1 MSAAQICES
10 MPVDLARTAVDADP
24 VPAGPARFVD
34 LIRAAAA
41 RTPDALAVADGTR
54 VLTYGALVQ
63 AVERL
68 ARQLGTR
75 GIGPGDRVMVVGENG
90 VALAAL
96 LLAANRAGARL
107 VLENARRA
115 GPEVTAIVAHCRPRA
130 VIFVTEGS
138 EDAARHA
145 ARFDAEAGTDPAV
158 GSFAFVPCAESD
170 GPGEEGGVMIYTTGT
185 TGTPKGVILKDGS
198 LIFIATMMERLRR
211 IGPADRVYGVLPIT
225 HIMGLASVFLGTL
238 RNGGTLYLRARF
250 AADHCLDEIDA
261 LRITALQGATAMF
274 AKLAERG
281 RARGW
286 RAPASLRFTAA
297 GGCPIDLTVKR
308 KVEELF
314 GTALHNGYGLT
325 EAAAICWTRFEDG
338 TPDESVG
345 PPLPGV
351 AVKLVAVDGGAVEA
365 GGTGELWVRG
375 PNVTTGY
382 FRDPDLTARC
392 LTEDGWFNTQ
402 DLARI
407 GPDGRVFIVGRTKDV
422 IIRSGFN
429 VYPLEVE
436 TALNRHPAVAQS
448 AVIGRAIEGNEE
460 IVAFLELSGPGS
472 AIPDDLGDHLRAA
485 LSPYKHPTTLI
496 VLPALPLAANGKV
509 LKAQLQSLAK
519 DRLP

>member
-1 MSAAQICES
+1 MSAAQICDD
-10 MPVDLARTAVDADP
+10 VQIDP
-24 VPAGPARFVD
+24 GAGPVRFVD

-54 VLTYGALVQ
+54 TLTYAALVQ

-68 ARQLGTR
+68 ARQLGAR
-75 GIGPGDRVMVVGENG
+75 GVAPGDRVMVVGENG

-96 LLAANRAGARL
+96 LLAVNRAGARL
-107 VLENARRA
+107 VLENARRV
-115 GPEVTAIVAHCRPRA
+115 GPEVAGIVAHCRPRA

-145 ARFDAEAGTDPAV
+145 AGFAAEPGADPAV
-158 GSFAFVPCAESD
+158 GSFAFVSRPESRPEPD
-170 GPGEEGGVMIYTTGT
+170 GRGEEGGVMIYTTGT
-185 TGTPKGVILKDGS
+185 TGTPKGVILKDES
-198 LIFIATMMERLRR
+198 LVFIATMMERLRR
-211 IGPADRVYGVLPIT
+211 IGPADRVYGILPIT

-238 RNGGTLYLRARF
+238 RNGGALHLRARF
-250 AADHCLDEIDA
+250 AADECLDAIDA
-261 LRITALQGATAMF
+261 LQITALQGATAMF
-274 AKLAERG
+274 AKLASRG

-308 KVEELF
+308 KVEDLF
-314 GTALHNGYGLT
+314 GTTLHNGYGLT

-338 TPDESVG
+338 TPDDSVG

-351 AVKLVAVDGGAVEA
+351 EVRVAAVDGGAVEA

-448 AVIGRAIEGNEE
+448 AVIGRAVEGNEE

-472 AIPDDLGDHLRAA
+472 AVPDDLGDHLRAA
-485 LSPYKHPTTLI
+485 LSPYKHPTALI

-509 LKAQLQSLAK
+509 LKAQLQTLAR